1 MWAPGSK
8 NLTELL
14 VTERPLFLPIPMPKN
29 RLNYTLRYLPFLS
42 TPIVPTTFYFVSS
55 FLTTNSILEKERKE
69 FQIPLSHI
77 VYMKL
82 LFPTLHIV

>member
-14 VTERPLFLPIPMPKN
+14 VTERSLFLPIPMPKKI
-29 RLNYTLRYLPFLS
+29 LNYTLRYLPFLS
-42 TPIVPTTFYFVSS
+42 TPIVPTTFYF
-55 FLTTNSILEKERKE
+55 LTTNFFFEKETKE
-69 FQIPLSHI
+69 FQITLSHI

-82 LFPTLHIV
+82 RFPTLHVI